1 MFDKLKQQIQKQAPI
16 TDADL
21 EIFFKS
27 LQVRNIK
34 KKKNILS
41 EGELANNMYFVNV
54 GILRYY
60 SYNSQGDEITTDL
73 IAEHNWFGD
82 ARAFL
87 GNTRA
92 TINIEAIE
100 DCQIFVLNKVDLERF
115 YDELPYFERAV
126 RKIME
131 YYFVKAIELR
141 NKVNRA
147 GYSANERYMEFI
159 NTHPKIVNK
168 IPSVYLASYLGITPE
183 TLSRLRSQK
192 LKKAVS

>member
-1 MFDKLKQQIQKQAPI
+1 MFDKLKQLIQRQAPI
-16 TDADL
+16 SDADL
-21 EIFFKS
+21 EVFFNA
-27 LQVRNIK
+27 LQIRHVK

-41 EGELANNMYFVNV
+41 EGEPGNNMYFVNEGV
-54 GILRYY
+54 LRYY
-60 SYNSQGDEITTDL
+60 IYNQDGDEITTDL

-87 GNTRA
+87 ENKRA
-92 TINIEAIE
+92 VINIEAIE
-100 DCQIFVLNKVDLERF
+100 DCVVFVLNKEDLERF

-131 YYFVKAIELR
+131 YYFVKAVELR

-147 GYSANERYMEFI
+147 GYSASERYTEFF
-159 NTHPKIVNK
+159 NTHPKIVHK
-168 IPSVYLASYLGITPE
+168 IPAVYLASYLGITPE

-192 LKKAVS
+192 LKQA